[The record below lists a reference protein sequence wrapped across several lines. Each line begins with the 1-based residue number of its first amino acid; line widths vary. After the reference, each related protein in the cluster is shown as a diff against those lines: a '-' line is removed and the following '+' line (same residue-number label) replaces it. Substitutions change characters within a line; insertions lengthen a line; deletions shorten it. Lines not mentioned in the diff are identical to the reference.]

1 MSQDNNVSDHSQIIK
16 GSTNHE
22 TGSQAV
28 SNIENI
34 TSHRLKIEKIK
45 ESIKNLNN
53 NYFENNYNESL
64 LQYLNMFEEYDE
76 TYLIDKLVILKKY
89 IRDKIINKC
98 DHNWIND
105 VIDIDPDRSQ
115 QICYCVKCE
124 VTKK

>member
-1 MSQDNNVSDHSQIIK
+1 MNNEIDIMI
-16 GSTNHE
+16 E
-22 TGSQAV
+22 IYCDIL

-34 TSHRLKIEKIK
+34 TAHRLKIEKIK

-115 QICYCVKCE
+115 QICYCIKCE